1 MYGVNSTTDSY
12 EAAHSLKL
20 WGYPYV
26 EYPIANTYEVD
37 PAIVIIVYEVGV
49 NFTAHS
55 YEAAHS
61 KKLWVY
67 PYVEYP
73 IASTYEVD
81 PMALSHIYQSTVWS
95 WSEPYDTRYEAAHS
109 KKL

>member
-1 MYGVNSTTDSY
+1 MDQLAIAIRAVYGVGVKLPTHSY
-12 EAAHSLKL
+12 EQAHSKKL
-20 WGYPYV
+20 WGYPNV

-37 PAIVIIVYEVGV
+37 PAIVIRAVYEVGV

-61 KKLWVY
+61 KKLWGY

-73 IASTYEVD
+73 
-81 PMALSHIYQSTVWS
+81 M
-95 WSEPYDTRYEAAHS
+95 HS
-109 KKL
+109 KHL